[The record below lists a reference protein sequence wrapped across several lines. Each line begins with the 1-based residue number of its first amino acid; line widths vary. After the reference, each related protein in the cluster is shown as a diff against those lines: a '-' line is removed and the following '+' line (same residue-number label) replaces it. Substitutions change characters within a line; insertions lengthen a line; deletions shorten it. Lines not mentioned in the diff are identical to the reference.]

1 MLNPEYKWMA
11 FLEFGAASHPNF
23 ALFPNHSMWVF
34 MLDKQIGLNNMYLV
48 VSRMPVD
55 AKGEIT
61 DDIRQSAVACSKLV
75 GSKSPENLASLI
87 YTPNQK
93 ALAGVFVAFNNEMVT
108 SSQFPPDLEAD
119 EK

>member
-1 MLNPEYKWMA
+1 MEAEKCQISEFLPYCVTEIFKMLNPEYKWMA

-61 DDIRQSAVACSKLV
+61 DDIR
-75 GSKSPENLASLI
+75 
-87 YTPNQK
+87 
-93 ALAGVFVAFNNEMVT
+93 
-108 SSQFPPDLEAD
+108 
-119 EK
+119 